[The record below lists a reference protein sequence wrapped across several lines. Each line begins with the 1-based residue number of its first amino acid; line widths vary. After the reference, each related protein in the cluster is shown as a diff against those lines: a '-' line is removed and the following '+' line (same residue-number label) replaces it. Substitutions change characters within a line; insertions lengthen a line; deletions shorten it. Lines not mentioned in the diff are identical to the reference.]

1 MRWHDP
7 ASRPDRLFL
16 ALMAAMAVLLMLS
29 AGFALHDTRIRQI
42 STMLGLE

>member
-16 ALMAAMAVLLMLS
+16 ALVAAMAALLVLS
-29 AGFALHDTRIRQI
+29 AGVALHDARIRQI
-42 STMLGLE
+42 CALLGLE